1 MSTHFKKVYVMS
13 KKKEFVKFYVIESN
27 IYAYISIMKKRENR
41 IRLNTELK
49 IEKDFWDTKLQKP
62 KTKYSDYDDL
72 KIDLDKIKK
81 KCIDICNVLIDKYPE
96 IDTQLFFN
104 IKNEFLESYE
114 KIKEKK
120 NISNFWES
128 YEKYIHVKSV
138 DLQPVSIG
146 KLKTIGKHLK
156 DYELQSK
163 RELTFNSI
171 DLNFKDG
178 FYAYLVSI
186 NISDNTASRLFGFIR
201 SFMNWAFDRGLHS
214 NQQYKRKQFTVSKFE
229 TENIV
234 LTENEI
240 DILHNCKFDNMKF
253 ERVRD
258 LFIFQCFVGLRVSD
272 LKRLKR
278 SDFSNGRLHFRVQKT
293 SAPITIILHPFVTEI
308 LNKYENEPNPI
319 PIISNQKYNDY
330 LKEVCQIA
338 GIDTDI
344 TITKKQGGRKIES
357 TLKKYNLVTT
367 HTARRTFVT
376 MNLEKGMRP
385 EIVMKLS
392 GHTSLSSFKRYIA
405 ITDNTLEKE
414 YNRVWGLN
422 ESGLKLVSG
431 GL

>member
-1 MSTHFKKVYVMS
+1 MS

-41 IRLNTELK
+41 IRLKTDLK
-49 IEKDFWDTKLQKP
+49 IEKDFWDTKLQLP
-62 KTKYSDYDDL
+62 KIKYADYDTL
-72 KIDLDKIKK
+72 KISLYKIKK

-96 IDTQLFFN
+96 IDLQPVYN

-114 KIKEKK
+114 KIKDKK
-120 NISNFWES
+120 KSVSNFWES
-128 YEKYIHVKSV
+128 YEKYIEVKSI

-146 KLKTIGKHLK
+146 KLITIGKHLK
-156 DYELQSK
+156 EYEKQSK

-178 FYAYLVSI
+178 FYAYLVSN
-186 NISDNTASRLFGFIR
+186 NISDNTASRIFGFIR
-201 SFMNWAFDRGLHS
+201 SYMNWTFDRKLHS
-214 NQQYKRKQFTVSKFE
+214 NQQYKMSQFTVSKFE

-234 LTENEI
+234 LSENEI
-240 DILHNCKFDNMKF
+240 DILYNYKFDNLKL

-308 LNKYENEPNPI
+308 LNKYQNETNPI

-330 LKEVCQIA
+330 LKEVCQVA
-338 GIDTDI
+338 GIDTDV
-344 TITKKQGGRKIES
+344 TITKKQGGRKIET

-392 GHTSLSSFKRYIA
+392 GHKSISSFKRYIA
-405 ITDNTLEKE
+405 ITENSLETE

-422 ESGLKLVSG
+422 ENNLKLVSG

>member
-1 MSTHFKKVYVMS
+1 MA

-27 IYAYISIMKKRENR
+27 IYAYISIMKGRENR
-41 IRLNTELK
+41 IRFNTGYK
-49 IEKDFWDTKLQKP
+49 IEKEFWDTKLQLP
-62 KTKYSDYDDL
+62 KIKYADYDTL
-72 KIDLDKIKK
+72 KIALDKIKQR
-81 KCIDICNVLIDKYPE
+81 CNDICTMLIEKYPE
-96 IDTQLFFN
+96 IDTQPFYN

-120 NISNFWES
+120 KSVSNFWES
-128 YEKYIHVKSV
+128 YEKYIEVKSI

-156 DYELQSK
+156 AYELQSK
-163 RELTFNSI
+163 RELTFNTI

-178 FYAYLVSI
+178 FYAYLVSN
-186 NISDNTASRLFGFIR
+186 NISDNTASRIFGFIR
-201 SFMNWAFDRGLHS
+201 SYMNWSFDRGLHT

-234 LTENEI
+234 LSEDEI
-240 DILHNCKFDNMKF
+240 DILYNYKFDNLKL

-308 LNKYENEPNPI
+308 LNKYQNEKNPI
-319 PIISNQKYNDY
+319 PIISDQKYNDY
-330 LKEVCQIA
+330 LKEVCQVA
-338 GIDTDI
+338 GIDTDV
-344 TITKKQGGRKIES
+344 TITKKQGGRKIET

-392 GHTSLSSFKRYIA
+392 GHTSISSFKRYIA
-405 ITDNTLEKE
+405 ITENSLEKE
-414 YNRVWGLN
+414 YKQVWGL
-422 ESGLKLVSG
+422 EEPALKLVSG
-431 GL
+431 GLS